1 MTVSS
6 LSSVAGEDLF
16 ETLKLLLVELNLSQD
31 T

>member
-6 LSSVAGEDLF
+6 LSSVAGEDLVG
-16 ETLKLLLVELNLSQD
+16 TLKLLVVELNLSQD